1 MLTAAG
7 TTAITGTDHN
17 NSWKPKK
24 ANGSNNIG
32 NSRGYSR
39 GNGSIKGSNIS
50 RDASNSREVSS
61 SRDTNNSRSTL
72 LVKRLKHR
80 LSLEDNYD

>member
-17 NSWKPKK
+17 NSWEPKK

-32 NSRGYSR
+32 NSR